1 MTDIGLILTYIL
13 IFIAAIACCIS
24 PLLKMKNNPG
34 EMKKMIM
41 PLMGLILILGL
52 SILIA
57 SSEVLPNHTNS
68 QGVLISNTTS
78 KVIGGCLITFYILS
92 IIACGS
98 ILYSEFVYKFFKNG
112 KK

>member
-1 MTDIGLILTYIL
+1 MTDIGLILAYML
-13 IFIAAIACCIS
+13 IIVAAVACCIS
-24 PLLKMKNNPG
+24 PVLKMKNNPG

-41 PLMGLILILGL
+41 PIIGLIITIGL

-57 SSEVLPNHTNS
+57 SSEVLPNYTDS
-68 QGVLISNTTS
+68 QGVLISNASS
-78 KVIGGCLITFYILS
+78 KIIGGCLITFYWLS

-98 ILYSEFVYKFFKNG
+98 ILYSEFLYKFFNNG

>member
-13 IFIAAIACCIS
+13 IVVAATACCIS

-34 EMKKMIM
+34 EMKKMII
-41 PLMGLILILGL
+41 PLIGFALILGL

-57 SSEVLPNHTNS
+57 SSEVLPNYTNS
-68 QGVLISNTTS
+68 QGVLISNTSS
-78 KVIGGCLITFYILS
+78 KVIGGCLITFYTLS

-98 ILYSEFVYKFFKNG
+98 IVYSEFVYKFFKNG

>member
-13 IFIAAIACCIS
+13 ITVAATACCIS

-34 EMKKMIM
+34 EMKKMII
-41 PLMGLILILGL
+41 PIVGIILILGL

-57 SSEVLPNHTNS
+57 SSEVLPNYTNS